1 MIKNM
6 MLDLRL
12 LAVFHAVMAE
22 RSVTRA
28 SRRLGLSQPAISNA
42 LRRLREILDDEL
54 FQRTAHGML
63 PTPRALELASPVG
76 QVLRQLEAALQPAS
90 FVAADSDRLFKIAI
104 APPVNIVLLPALLQR
119 LQTKAKGI
127 RLEVQS
133 TSSLHAAALLDSQA
147 VDVLI
152 SVLATIPKRLP
163 TRILYRDRYVGLM
176 RSKHPLARGP
186 LKLADFA
193 AANHLLVTQTN
204 QSYNLFDAA
213 IAREGLKRNLTVT
226 LTDWLTAADIIAHT
240 DLVTAVFEQTA
251 IATERTLGRQL
262 VAKPLPVPPFFVT
275 MHWHE
280 AFSKH
285 PAYEWLHDQIVACCN
300 ELGLREGLEKEVLAQ

>member
-104 APPVNIVLLPALLQR
+104 APPVDQR
-119 LQTKAKGI
+119 DL
-127 RLEVQS
+127 S
-133 TSSLHAAALLDSQA
+133 
-147 VDVLI
+147 DVLPTLCPWLLI
-152 SVLATIPKRLP
+152 QGEDDEIVKAT
-163 TRILYRDRYVGLM
+163 DV
-176 RSKHPLARGP
+176 
-186 LKLADFA
+186 FA
-193 AANHLLVTQTN
+193 WAEAQ
-204 QSYNLFDAA
+204 
-213 IAREGLKRNLTVT
+213 
-226 LTDWLTAADIIAHT
+226 
-240 DLVTAVFEQTA
+240 
-251 IATERTLGRQL
+251 
-262 VAKPLPVPPFFVT
+262 KPMP
-275 MHWHE
+275 
-280 AFSKH
+280 
-285 PAYEWLHDQIVACCN
+285 QIVRMP
-300 ELGLREGLEKEVLAQ
+300 ETGHFFHRRLVDLRGAIKNGVQKNLPPLIHHLNTP